1 MQPTMEVLAKLNQ
14 NSQKHSNEVFTRL
27 YRYLLRE
34 DIYYVAYKN
43 LYANS
48 GAGTKGID
56 NDTADGFSEQYV
68 KNIIKKLSNGNYRPK
83 PVRRVYIEKSN
94 GKRRPLGLPTFTDK
108 LVQEVLRMILEAV
121 YEPIFLDCS
130 YGFRPNKGCHMALT
144 KIKREFNG
152 TMWFIEGDIKGCFDN
167 INHNR
172 LIEIISN
179 KIRDERFLQLIR
191 KFLSSGYMEDWQ
203 YNKTYSGCPQGGIIS
218 PILSNIYLPELDTF
232 VQNLKVEFDKPATR
246 KFTPEYDK
254 ISSRVKVLVRRMK
267 KAKTTEERNKL
278 VDEWRIAR
286 KQLLKTPSKS
296 QTDKKLK
303 YVRYADDFLI
313 GVNGSKEDCENLK
326 AKLHDFIGKNL
337 KMEMSDEKTY
347 ITHSN
352 TPARFLGYD
361 IKIRRN
367 SQTKP
372 GTHGRTQRTM
382 SYTTELTVPFERI
395 EKFLFNKKAV
405 FMKNGK
411 MFPCKR
417 TTLVNLTDLEILNS
431 FNSEIR
437 GICNYYT
444 LAANY
449 GKLNYFSYL
458 MEYSCLKTIAAKHG
472 STIRKILNKYK
483 DGQGGWAI
491 PYETKGKIQK
501 MSISSY
507 KTCSGNKIIK
517 DDIVNATLYHQHSTT
532 SFESRLKAKQ
542 CELCGTTKSDCYE
555 VHHVNKVKNLQGKT
569 IWEQIMIAK
578 NRKTL
583 VVCKEC
589 HIKIHNN

>member
-14 NSQKHSNEVFTRL
+14 NSQKHGDEVFTRL

-218 PILSNIYLPELDTF
+218 PILSNIYLHELDKF

-395 EKFLFNKKAV
+395 EKFLFNKKSV

-472 STIRKILNKYK
+472 STIRKILDKYK